1 MPKSTDTHKPK
12 SHERAPILPDDTTD
26 PRWRAL
32 YRAGGAAALIMVA
45 LIVVQVIVYAV
56 WPPPAFDGPAL
67 PWFELLQDN
76 QLLGLLSLDL
86 LYLIDSALLAVMYLA
101 LYVALRKTS
110 ESAMLVGTVLG
121 LVGIAA
127 YYASN
132 TAFEMLYLSN
142 QYAAATT
149 EAQRATFLAAGEALL
164 AAYRGTAFDVYYVL
178 NDITLLVIAAV
189 MLRSHIFS
197 RATAYAGLVAG
208 VFMTVPS
215 SVGALGTYMA
225 LASLLPW
232 VIFSVLVARKLF
244 QLARA
249 S

>member
-1 MPKSTDTHKPK
+1 MSTPTDRHKSTRQ
-12 SHERAPILPDDTTD
+12 ERPLTRPDDTAD
-26 PRWRAL
+26 PRWRGL

-45 LIVVQVIVYAV
+45 LILVQVTVYVA

-76 QLLGLLSLDL
+76 RLLGLLSLDL
-86 LYLIDSALLAVMYLA
+86 LYLVDSALLAVMYLA
-101 LYVALRKTS
+101 LYIALRRTS

-149 EAQRATFLAAGEALL
+149 EAQRATFLAAGEAAL

-178 NDITLLVIAAV
+178 NDIILLVIAVV

-197 RATAYAGLVAG
+197 RATAYSGLIAGALMG
-208 VFMTVPS
+208 VPS
-215 SVGALGTYMA
+215 SAGTLGMYMA

-232 VIFSVLVARKLF
+232 MVFSVLVAPRLF
-244 QLARA
+244 QMGKA